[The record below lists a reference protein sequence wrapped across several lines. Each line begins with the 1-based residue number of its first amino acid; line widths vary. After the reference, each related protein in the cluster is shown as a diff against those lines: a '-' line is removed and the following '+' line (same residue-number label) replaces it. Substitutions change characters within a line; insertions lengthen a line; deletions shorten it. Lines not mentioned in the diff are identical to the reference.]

1 MTRKSLHGLWCVL
14 LTTLITC
21 SALSSYARTAANFQG
36 GGDVR
41 PTPRITQPINENYV
55 TLYGNTRPEAKYA
68 VGFSGPANAAMPIEH
83 ILLYLQRSPQQ
94 EQALEEYIDSLNDRT
109 SPNFH
114 QWLSPEEL
122 GSTYGVADEDILKI
136 TNWLE
141 SQGFVINRVYEN
153 KMMLDISGTVGA
165 ITRAFHTQ
173 IGQLNVNGQAHLAN
187 MSDPQVP
194 QALAPVIQGFF
205 ALNDF
210 KPEPMYRRAPQYTFS
225 GCSSTALPTEPGT
238 CYAITP
244 VDNQVIYNLN
254 PLYNAGFS
262 GQGQTIYLVEDTDT
276 YGTAGSNGAS
286 DWNTYRSTF
295 GLSTNFPLGNYAQL
309 HPGSCTDPGTNGDDG
324 EAAIDVEVASAIA
337 PSANIRLISC
347 PSGTFTFGGQI
358 ALQNLINTQSPTL
371 GVVSVSYGLCEA
383 FTGQGMNNAFYQ
395 TYQQAAAEGFSVFV
409 SSGDEGP
416 SSCSNLFGTTGEQYD
431 VASLGVTGW
440 GETPYN
446 VSVGGTDF
454 EDSYNS
460 KTGGAPLSTYWS
472 PTNGTYFGSALSYI
486 PEIPWN
492 DACASALIAEVT
504 TGSFTPYGASP
515 AACNNAL
522 YDTSAT
528 YLSTG
533 AASGGAS
540 NCAVGAGGAVQG
552 GNGVTNP
559 GCQGYAKP
567 SYQSGTSLA
576 GGLAVYGSNTDG
588 VRDIPD
594 VSMFA
599 ANGVWGHY
607 EVVCWSDPAETA
619 GGATPCTAGNPS
631 MWAGFGGT
639 SVAAPTMAAVQAL
652 INQQTNTT
660 WGNPNPVYYQIAQNE
675 YGTAGGSFAGTSC
688 NSSGAGGPAIGCAFN
703 DVTQGDID
711 LACEYNSTT
720 ERAHCYLPTGTHG
733 VDSTDVITA
742 GTVIN
747 GGTGYT
753 SAPTCTIA
761 GPTNNNPYLSPTGTT
776 LYAGGSQATCTA
788 AVTAG
793 STNAVWTVKINAGPT
808 TAWAGT
814 GVTIGASTYTFVT
827 ALTGSTPNEVLLVT
841 TGTASAKETALAKN
855 LEAAVNNNST
865 QCNAA
870 PCFLNVTGA
879 NASAT
884 ATESTS
890 TDTLTAI
897 TGGYAGNFNVT
908 WAPGFLEGPAEV
920 VITNTTPGQG
930 PNYVSGITI
939 TGGGSGYQPDTPIT
953 LTPNGGGTGAMAVA
967 NTSPG
972 TAASSY
978 QPAYGAAPGYD
989 MATGLGTPNSV
1000 YLVNNCQWHG
1010 GTPAVYSPA
1019 SNSTLTA
1026 ATATFQW
1033 CVQPGATNY
1042 WVDIGSTQY
1051 GNNYLQ
1057 TGSLPGSTFSVTANN
1072 LPTDGSTI
1080 YVTWWYYVNGAW
1092 SYTEYQYTA
1101 SGGGSTRGVMSSPA
1115 PGSTLSGSSQLF
1127 TWTAGTQATAYEID
1141 AGSTSGGNNYFQS
1154 GNIGNLTSYTV
1165 NNLPIDGSTVYITL
1179 WSYVN
1184 GQWVYNEYT
1193 YTAFNQSASLGVLTT
1208 PTPGSQLNSTTVTF
1222 QWTPGSGASAYWMD
1236 IGSSQGGNDIY
1247 QSGNLGNVTM
1257 VTVNNLP
1264 SNGQALYVTLYSLV
1278 GGQWLNNQYMYTAFN
1293 LSASLAVMQSPP
1305 PDTEVDGTSV
1315 TFTWS
1320 AGMNA
1325 SGYWLDI
1332 GSTQGGNDIYQSGN
1346 LGLVQTTT
1354 VNDMP
1359 NNGTLVYATLWTLVN
1374 GNWYYNQYL
1383 YQSGP
1388 LPSGPAGRK
1397 LPQKQLLKR

>member
-1 MTRKSLHGLWCVL
+1 MTRKSLICLLCLLL
-14 LTTLITC
+14 LTFVATFSL
-21 SALSSYARTAANFQG
+21 AAYAAPRGLQNGSS
-36 GGDVR
+36 VS
-41 PTPRITQPINENYV
+41 PTPRITQAIDEHVYV
-55 TLYGNTRPEAKYA
+55 PLPGNTRPEAKSAFTYQ
-68 VGFSGPANAAMPIEH
+68 GPASPAMPLEH
-83 ILLYLQRSPQQ
+83 ILLFLQRSPEQ
-94 EQALEEYIDSLNDRT
+94 EQALEEYIDSLNDRS

-114 QWLSPEEL
+114 QWLTPEQL
-122 GSTYGVADEDILKI
+122 GNTYGVAAEDIQKI

-141 SQGFVINRVYEN
+141 SQGFVINQVYPN
-153 KMMLDISGTVGA
+153 KMVIDISGTVGA
-165 ITRAFHTQ
+165 IAQAFHTQ
-173 IGQLNVNGQAHLAN
+173 IAHLQVGGQPQLAN
-187 MSDPQVP
+187 MSDPQIP
-194 QALAPVIQGFF
+194 AALAPVIKGFF
-205 ALNDF
+205 SLNSF
-210 KPEPMYRRAPQYTFS
+210 RPEPMYRRAPQYTFS
-225 GCSSTALPTEPGT
+225 GCSSTALPTEPGS

-244 VDNQVIYNLN
+244 QDNQTIYNLN
-254 PLYNAGFS
+254 PLYNAGIS
-262 GQGQTIYLVEDTDT
+262 GQGQTIALIEDTDT

-295 GLSTNFPLGNYAQL
+295 GLSQNFPLGSYSQI
-309 HPGSCTDPGTNGDDG
+309 HPGCSDPGTNGDDG
-324 EAAIDVEVASAIA
+324 EAAIDVEVASAVA
-337 PSANIRLISC
+337 PSAQIELVACAS
-347 PSGTFTFGGQI
+347 STFTFGGQI
-358 ALQNLINTQSPTL
+358 ALQNLINAAGPYP
-371 GVVSVSYGLCEA
+371 GVVSISYGLCEA
-383 FTGQGMNNAFYQ
+383 FTGQGMNAAFYQ
-395 TYQQAAAEGFSVFV
+395 TYQQAAAQGISVFV

-416 SSCSNLFGTTGEQYD
+416 SGCSNLFSVGSQYD

-472 PTNGTYFGSALSYI
+472 ATNNQYFGSALSYI

-504 TGSFTPYGASP
+504 TGNFTPYGASP

-522 YDTSAT
+522 YDTSST

-540 NCAVGAGGAVQG
+540 NCATGANGTGAGTS
-552 GNGVTNP
+552 GVTSP
-559 GCQGYAKP
+559 ECQGYAKP

-576 GGLAVYGSNTDG
+576 GGQAVYGSNSDG
-588 VRDIPD
+588 VRDVPD

-607 EVVCWSDPAETA
+607 EVVCWSDPSQTA

-631 MWAGFGGT
+631 VWAGFGGT

-652 INQQTNTT
+652 INQQTGTT
-660 WGNPNPVYYQIAQNE
+660 WGNPNSAYYQIAQNE

-720 ERAHCYLPTGTHG
+720 ERAHCYLPAGTHG

-742 GTVIN
+742 AAVIN

-761 GPTNNNPYLSPTGTT
+761 GPTNNNPYLSPTGAT

-808 TAWAGT
+808 TAWAGA
-814 GVTIGASTYTFVT
+814 GVTIGASTYTFVS

-855 LEAAVNNNST
+855 LEAAVNNNSA

-870 PCFLNVTGA
+870 PCFLNVAGA
-879 NASAT
+879 NTSAT

-939 TGGGSGYQPDTPIT
+939 VAGGSGYQPDTPIT
-953 LTPNGGGTGAMAVA
+953 LTPNGGGSGAIAVA
-967 NTSPG
+967 NTTPG
-972 TAASSY
+972 TASSSY

-989 MATGLGTPNSV
+989 LATGLGTPNSV
-1000 YLVNNCQWHG
+1000 YLVNNCQWFG

-1019 SNSTLTA
+1019 ANSTLTGSS
-1026 ATATFQW
+1026 ATFKW

-1042 WVDIGSTQY
+1042 WVDIGTTQY
-1051 GNNYLQ
+1051 GNNLLQ
-1057 TGSLPGSTFSVTANN
+1057 TGSLPGSTFSVSPTN
-1072 LPTDGSTI
+1072 LPTDGSTV
-1080 YVTWWYYVNGAW
+1080 YVTWWYFVNGAW

-1101 SGGGSTRGVMSSPA
+1101 SGGGSTQGVITSPT
-1115 PGSTLSGSSQLF
+1115 PGSTLTGSSQLF
-1127 TWTAGTQATAYEID
+1127 GWTAGSQSTAYWID
-1141 AGSTSGGNNYFQS
+1141 AGSTPGGNQYFQS
-1154 GNIGNLTSYTV
+1154 GNIGDVTSYTV
-1165 NNLPIDGSTVYITL
+1165 TGLPTNGSMVYITL
-1179 WSYVN
+1179 FSLVN
-1184 GQWVYNEYT
+1184 GNWVYNEYT
-1193 YTAFNQSASLGVLTT
+1193 YTAYNLSSSQGVLTT
-1208 PTPGSQLNSTTVTF
+1208 PPPGSQFTGTTVTF
-1222 QWTPGSGASAYWMD
+1222 DWTSGAGATNYWLD
-1236 IGSSQGGNDIY
+1236 LGSNAGGNQYY
-1247 QSGNLGNVTM
+1247 QSGPLGNVNT
-1257 VTVNNLP
+1257 VTVSGLP
-1264 SNGQALYVTLYSLV
+1264 SDGSTVYATLYSYV
-1278 GGQWLNNQYMYTAFN
+1278 GGQWLGTTYQYTASN
-1293 LSASLAVMQSPP
+1293 PSSGLAIMTTPSMNGV
-1305 PDTEVDGTSV
+1305 EIDGTQF
-1315 TFTWS
+1315 TFAWS
-1320 AGMNA
+1320 AGTNA
-1325 SGYWLDI
+1325 QGYWLDI
-1332 GSTQGGNDIYQSGN
+1332 GSSAGGNDIYQSGN
-1346 LGLVQTTT
+1346 LGLVQMTT
-1354 VNDMP
+1354 VSSLPND
-1359 NNGTLVYATLWTLVN
+1359 GSQIYATLYTLI
-1374 GNWYYNQYL
+1374 GGQWYYNQYQ
-1383 YQSGP
+1383 YQSGTGM
-1388 LPSGPAGRK
+1388 GPAHLAGA
-1397 LPQKQLLKR
+1397 KQLLRR